1 VNLRKDHYRLFLALV
16 GESKERMNDF
26 DGSLRQDLLSGTYEL
41 PRAAPVCAEGILAR
55 SLARSLT
62 LRRRRR
68 RRSRVL
74 EPPAVL
80 PALPLCPGP
89 SMAAPGLVLRLRI

>member
-1 VNLRKDHYRLFLALV
+1 MNLRKDHYRLFLALV
-16 GESKERMNDF
+16 GESKERMNYDF

-55 SLARSLT
+55 SLT
-62 LRRRRR
+62 LRRRR

>member
-1 VNLRKDHYRLFLALV
+1 MNLRKDHYRLFLALV

-55 SLARSLT
+55 SLAHSA
-62 LRRRRR
+62 
-68 RRSRVL
+68 
-74 EPPAVL
+74 EEEEE
-80 PALPLCPGP
+80 
-89 SMAAPGLVLRLRI
+89 

>member
-1 VNLRKDHYRLFLALV
+1 MNLRKDHYRLFLALV

-68 RRSRVL
+68 RSRVL

>member
-55 SLARSLT
+55 SLAHSA
-62 LRRRRR
+62 
-68 RRSRVL
+68 
-74 EPPAVL
+74 EEEEE
-80 PALPLCPGP
+80 
-89 SMAAPGLVLRLRI
+89 

>member
-16 GESKERMNDF
+16 GESKERMNYDF

-55 SLARSLT
+55 SLARSLCGGGGGGVESWS
-62 LRRRRR
+62 RRRCCPPCLCVPGRLWRR
-68 RRSRVL
+68 RDLS
-74 EPPAVL
+74 
-80 PALPLCPGP
+80 
-89 SMAAPGLVLRLRI
+89 